1 MRPLPALAALLA
13 ATTVLLVPARAQESA
28 PADGLEHFE
37 RRVRPVLVERC
48 YECHSS
54 RARRLKGGL
63 SLESREGWVRGGLSG
78 AAVVPG
84 DPDASL
90 VVQAVRYTDEE
101 LQMPPAGRLPAAE
114 VAALE
119 EWVRGGAPDPRVE
132 GASKEPVPPA
142 TIDMEAARA
151 HWAFR
156 PMAAGKPPRVRDES

>member
-1 MRPLPALAALLA
+1 VGAFGLLP
-13 ATTVLLVPARAQESA
+13 RFCFQFFGFFHECRD
-28 PADGLEHFE
+28 DGLEHFE

-54 RARRLKGGL
+54 RSRRLKGGL
-63 SLESREGWVRGGLSG
+63 SLESREGWERGGLSG

-114 VAALE
+114 VAALLE
-119 EWVRGGAPDPRVE
+119 QLN
-132 GASKEPVPPA
+132 
-142 TIDMEAARA
+142 AA
-151 HWAFR
+151 
-156 PMAAGKPPRVRDES
+156 